1 MKNEKKK
8 VDKVIK
14 SNKINYEIAI
24 KYSRV
29 KIIIW
34 GVSTGNII

>member
-14 SNKINYEIAI
+14 SNKINYEIVI